1 MRGERRLRVRWPG
14 LQRTQ
19 AHTHNKR
26 RARAGVGVGRH
37 RIMARWCLTMRLVFA
52 CQPANA
58 YIKRSCCQRLMTRRA
73 LSCACT
79 MSRQAS
85 TATRT
90 CRGRRE
96 HERPCQSPIQTD
108 RQTDRRTDRH
118 RRRRR
123 SLAHAMS
130 CRRPPSATWPDMVS
144 STAQMLWK
152 FGWCQAQTSGH
163 MKCDGEST
171 RNRANAWLHARN
183 HSEPLE

>member
-1 MRGERRLRVRWPG
+1 MTKAILRHWAACGVSAASVCAGPG
-14 LQRTQ
+14 CSEHK
-19 AHTHNKR
+19 HTHNKR

-37 RIMARWCLTMRLVFA
+37 RIMALWCLTMRLVFA

-90 CRGRRE
+90 CRGRSE

-108 RQTDRRTDRH
+108 RQTDRH

-144 STAQMLWK
+144 STAQMLCK
-152 FGWCQAQTSGH
+152 IRMVPSSDF
-163 MKCDGEST
+163 
-171 RNRANAWLHARN
+171 RAYEVWRW
-183 HSEPLE
+183 